1 MTTMIAEVYNAFRK
15 AGVPD
20 VDAEAAAAAVLPA
33 AEAAS
38 KQDMALLRT
47 EMAELRT
54 ELKHDAAELRAEL
67 KRDATELRTEFKHD
81 LAGLRAETKLDLA
94 ELRVELVR
102 MMWLQAGVIIGALSL
117 VFGGIATLVKVL

>member
-54 ELKHDAAELRAEL
+54 ELGELRTEL
-67 KRDATELRTEFKHD
+67 KRDAAELRTEFKHD

>member
-1 MTTMIAEVYNAFRK
+1 LPLKAATHHDDAMTTMIAEVYNAFRK
-15 AGVPD
+15 AGVAD

-54 ELKHDAAELRAEL
+54 TGL
-67 KRDATELRTEFKHD
+67 KHD

>member
-47 EMAELRT
+47 DMSELRT
-54 ELKHDAAELRAEL
+54 ELKHDLAA
-67 KRDATELRTEFKHD
+67 
-81 LAGLRAETKLDLA
+81 LRAETKLDIA

-102 MMWLQAGVIIGALSL
+102 MMWLQGGVIIGALSL